1 MYSMEIFESWSRTD
15 GLLSEEDL
23 FRLAGD
29 LPATLL
35 YGDGDWLIAGW
46 EPIVTFLEPPSPI
59 QFNRSGDIPPIQP
72 DLMGFVSYEF
82 GYALEPALPTPPR
95 CPLPLFQF
103 EIYRHVVL
111 CHRPGKHIFTGLR
124 EGKSI
129 APPISFDRSP
139 FQARKISDTDT
150 PAAYMKKVAAIR
162 GEIEAGNV
170 YQVDLTRQEKWAVSG
185 DVREFAQKLSREN
198 PAPFSGFIQQ
208 PGFTIVSS
216 SPERFLSLRDGIF
229 LTSPIKGTAA
239 RSAVVAEDRELA
251 QFLVNDEKNR
261 AELAMIVD
269 LLRNDLSSICK
280 PGSVRVQSF
289 PELESY
295 ANVHHLVARI
305 TGSPVA
311 DISLTDILKGAFP
324 GGSITGCP
332 KIAAMR
338 LIRELEPEPR
348 GVYTGSMGW
357 ISGDATMMDLNIAI
371 RTCTVQNG
379 ILTFGVGGGI
389 VWDSRPSEE
398 YEETVKKGESI
409 VKCLN

>member
-1 MYSMEIFESWSRTD
+1 MEIFERWSRAD
-15 GLLSEEDL
+15 GLLSEADL
-23 FRLAGD
+23 FHLTSD
-29 LPATLL
+29 SPATLL
-35 YGDGDWLIAGW
+35 YGEGDWIIAGW
-46 EPIVTFLEPPSPI
+46 EPIATFLEPPSPI

-72 DLMGFVSYEF
+72 DLMGFISYEF
-82 GYALEPALPTPPR
+82 GYTLDTALPTPPC

-103 EIYRHVVL
+103 EIYRHIVL
-111 CHRPGKHIFTGLR
+111 CHRPGKQIFRGLR
-124 EGKSI
+124 EGKASTP
-129 APPISFDRSP
+129 AISFDRGP
-139 FQARKISDTDT
+139 FQARKISDTDS
-150 PAAYMKKVAAIR
+150 PAAYMEKVAAIR
-162 GEIEAGNV
+162 REIEAGNV
-170 YQVDLTRQEKWAVSG
+170 YQVDLTRQEKWAVGG
-185 DVREFAQKLSREN
+185 DVREFAQRLSREN

-208 PGFTIVSS
+208 PGFAIISS

-251 QFLVNDEKNR
+251 RFLVNDEKNR

-269 LLRNDLSSICK
+269 LLRNDLSTICN
-280 PGSVRVQSF
+280 PGSIRVRSF

-305 TGSPVA
+305 SGSPMA
-311 DISLTDILKGAFP
+311 DISLMDILKGTFP

-338 LIRELEPEPR
+338 LIREMEPEPR
-348 GVYTGSMGW
+348 GVYTGSIGW
-357 ISGDATMMDLNIAI
+357 ISGDAAMMDLNIAI
-371 RTCTVQNG
+371 RTCMVQNG
-379 ILTFGVGGGI
+379 VLTFGVGGGI
-389 VWDSRPSEE
+389 VWDSDPSEE